1 MERELIFYRS
11 NNYYNFRDSKYRDGY
26 SLKSITE
33 FIHNPSLI
41 NELDGTSE
49 IVDISSLSEYNSKQ
63 SLAEQVICQFGSNVI
78 FICDYAKWALLEYE
92 LRFVFNCFDN
102 SEEKIFAISSINE
115 LKEVEANSTS
125 KKHKKLI
132 FYEKDDY
139 YDFKHLKYEE
149 GYSFESINKFIHNP
163 STIQELDSNSIIV
176 DISSITEYI
185 KIQSL
190 AEEII
195 HKFNDDVIFIC
206 DYSKKEI
213 LDYELRFIF
222 DQSENVEK
230 SVFSKKDNDKE
241 FYEDSNIKSKLH
253 KKIVDLSD
261 EELSIFFSDFGSK
274 LYGHSKFKADF
285 EEQVRTFKVFN
296 KLGEHKILSLFL
308 MGDSGVGKTEVA
320 RLIFNCLH
328 GSKRFA
334 KINFGNYSNEFSLS
348 SLIGSARGYTGSDD
362 GEIFM
367 KVRDTDIGVLLIDEF
382 EKSNASLFNYFLDV
396 LESGKMTSSLGQE
409 LDLNGFIIVFTSNIS
424 KHDFPNRIS
433 PELRSRFDYKC
444 MFTLLS
450 NEDKEKYLEFRANS
464 LIKKIEADSDYGLSN
479 DLYKYLKLF
488 IDVSKYKNMRDINK
502 QIKKVFVEYILQRK
516 HSETTSLIK

>member
-11 NNYYNFRDSKYRDGY
+11 NNYYNFRDSKYEDGY
-26 SLKSITE
+26 SLVSITK

-41 NELDGTSE
+41 NEFNDTSE
-49 IVDISSLSEYNSKQ
+49 IVDLSSLSEYNNKQ
-63 SLAEQVICQFGSNVI
+63 SVAEQVICQFENSVI
-78 FICDYAKWALLEYE
+78 FICDYSKWALLEYE
-92 LRFVFNCFDN
+92 LRFIFNRFNN
-102 SEEKIFAISSINE
+102 SEEKLFGSSDMNE
-115 LKEVEANSTS
+115 LRDIQPNLIS
-125 KKHKKLI
+125 KKHKKI
-132 FYEKDDY
+132 TFYEKDDY
-139 YDFKHLKYEE
+139 YDFKHLKHEE
-149 GYSFESINKFIHNP
+149 GYSFESITKFIHNP
-163 STIQELDSNSIIV
+163 STIQDLDSASVIV

-185 KIQSL
+185 KIQL
-190 AEEII
+190 IAEEII
-195 HKFNDDVIFIC
+195 YKFNDDVIFIC
-206 DYSKKEI
+206 DYSKKEF
-213 LDYELRFIF
+213 LEYELRFIF
-222 DQSENVEK
+222 DQFENVEK
-230 SVFSKKDNDKE
+230 SIFQKRDSDKE
-241 FYEDSNIKSKLH
+241 LKKDSNIISKIH
-253 KKIVDLSD
+253 KKIIDLSND
-261 EELSIFFSDFGSK
+261 ELSVFFSDFGNK

-348 SLIGSARGYTGSDD
+348 SLIGSARGYIGSDD

-382 EKSNASLFNYFLDV
+382 EKSNATLFNYFLDV
-396 LESGKMTSSLGQE
+396 LESGKMTSSLGEE

-424 KHDFPNRIS
+424 KDDFKKRIS

-450 NEDKEKYLEFRANS
+450 NDDKEKYLGFRASS
-464 LIKKIEADSDYGLSN
+464 LIKKIETSSDLGLSN

-502 QIKKVFVEYILQRK
+502 QIKKVFVEFILQRK
-516 HSETTSLIK
+516 HSETLI